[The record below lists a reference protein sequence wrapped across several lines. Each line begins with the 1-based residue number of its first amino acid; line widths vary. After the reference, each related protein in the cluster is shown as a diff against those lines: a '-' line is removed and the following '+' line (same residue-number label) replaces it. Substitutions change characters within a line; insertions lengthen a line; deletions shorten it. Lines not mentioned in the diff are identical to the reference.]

1 MNTCWSRLALP
12 IAEALLYPEY
22 ELLFMFNNATSH
34 AKDVLQVT
42 HMNKSPGDQQL
53 FLQAGWYKADNGKI
67 ITSTKKA

>member
-1 MNTCWSRLALP
+1 
-12 IAEALLYPEY
+12 
-22 ELLFMFNNATSH
+22 MFDSH
-34 AKDVLQVT
+34 AIYAKDALQVT